1 MIEYF
6 ILRYKI
12 ITIKIFLLYIFAEN
26 IFDFII
32 RLFQIFKIFYILH
45 EKKNKIFISIR
56 KIIQKCWFDEIL
68 FCTSTYKY
76 I

>member
-45 EKKNKIFISIR
+45 EKKKNKIFISIR
-56 KIIQKCWFDEIL
+56 KIIQKC
-68 FCTSTYKY
+68 
-76 I
+76 